1 MLINDNGN
9 EITEQQQIL
18 NEIRRFYQDL
28 YRSRNHLLE
37 DADLNEIFADF
48 EIPKLTEEDK
58 RRLDADIKKSEVLE
72 VLKQCKKNKS
82 PGSDGFTAE
91 FLNTNYL

>member
-18 NEIRRFYQDL
+18 NEIKRFYQDL
-28 YRSRNHLLE
+28 YRSRDHLLE

-58 RRLDADIKKSEVLE
+58 RRLDADIKKSAV
-72 VLKQCKKNKS
+72 
-82 PGSDGFTAE
+82 AE
-91 FLNTNYL
+91 GWLFHNIG

>member
-1 MLINDNGN
+1 MLITDNGN

-28 YRSRNHLLE
+28 YRSRDHLLE
-37 DADLNEIFADF
+37 DADLNEIFADY
-48 EIPKLTEEDK
+48 EIPKLTEKDK

-72 VLKQCKKNKS
+72 VLKQCKNNKS

-91 FLNTNYL
+91 CF